1 MKPKGGVTLIIAVGG
16 GKPPHHGHSNRK
28 KKGCEMIKI
37 PMEALV
43 SDDEAGEGVSPEV
56 GDMVGLSSVEGEVK
70 KIGDDGSVHVELQS
84 ANGQPVEYV
93 SHDAKEHDEKKADAE
108 EVQADEME
116 AEESM
121 LRAMAEEEDEKAGY

>member
-16 GKPPHHGHSNRK
+16 GKPPHHGHSNKK

-93 SHDAKEHDEKKADAE
+93 SHGDEKKADAE